1 MQRDAAGMRTAVVNT
16 SGNIETQGG
25 SLNIKTINLRNE
37 REGLKAS
44 TQSQVQPVDDWMTG
58 ESTIDVPVT
67 ALPDGSYGFIRE
79 KSLLVRVLVTV
90 ELIVHVISIAP
101 HTIIWLLLK
110 IQSGSVFP
118 EDTAQLLSQGRFSI
132 RAYFFR

>member
-1 MQRDAAGMRTAVVNT
+1 MC
-16 SGNIETQGG
+16 
-25 SLNIKTINLRNE
+25 LLRLCQME
-37 REGLKAS
+37 
-44 TQSQVQPVDDWMTG
+44 VMV
-58 ESTIDVPVT
+58 
-67 ALPDGSYGFIRE
+67 FIRE

-118 EDTAQLLSQGRFSI
+118 EDTAQLLSQGAILHQGVSLQVVT
-132 RAYFFR
+132 